1 MIWPAEALVQSVIGS
16 LTGAFF
22 PKDLL
27 LDARS
32 QWILTSVLGRTLGF
46 GDSAFS
52 RLPKVLTPVIVRS
65 SRSVPFLLVLREVTK
80 MPERNWSTSL
90 CAHLPCSCSV
100 SSFCPLWSSLEDGTS
115 LLIDSAGWRT
125 DWQAYTLPCYREL
138 ERDSENEQLFLQ
150 GRALESDVL
159 KYSKKEGLVNSK
171 V

>member
-52 RLPKVLTPVIVRS
+52 RLPKVLTPIIVRS

-90 CAHLPCSCSV
+90 CPSAMFLLCLIV
-100 SSFCPLWSSLEDGTS
+100 LSLMKLVRGRHIS
-115 LLIDSAGWRT
+115 LNRLSRMENWLAGV
-125 DWQAYTLPCYREL
+125 YFTL
-138 ERDSENEQLFLQ
+138 LQ
-150 GRALESDVL
+150 GIGKRFGKWTAFPPRTGFGVRCA
-159 KYSKKEGLVNSK
+159 
-171 V
+171 